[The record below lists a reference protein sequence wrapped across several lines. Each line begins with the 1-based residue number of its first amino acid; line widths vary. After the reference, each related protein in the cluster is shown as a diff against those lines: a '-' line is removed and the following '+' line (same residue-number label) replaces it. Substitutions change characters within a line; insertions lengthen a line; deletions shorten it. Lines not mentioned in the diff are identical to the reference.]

1 MGFAGPLFD
10 KGNFSADKLQN
21 LKSRTGT
28 PRTGPTGPTERRGT
42 GPTGGTGRTRR
53 SNPLPSGRGGRGGGA
68 TVLRYPEKRLDSSS
82 DYLQI
87 KVVKYTPNSNLMSK
101 SDKASQKQ
109 GGPAS
114 GHVAGIQGKSLTAKV
129 GRAVNMETASSRA
142 RKQSPLS
149 MIFLPIP
156 QGVTDNNSVSYKSDD
171 LNPVKAAM
179 AQFAMGMMTQPGE
192 TLKKAVDID
201 SFGKID
207 ETTKQAILAK
217 LTGSAVGAE
226 SMVTRATGQVMNP
239 NLETIF
245 SGVSI
250 RDFSFTF
257 ALAPRNQ
264 SEGQQVKQ
272 IIRTFKKHSAA
283 KGVSGNGFFIG
294 SPDIFICEYMKG
306 GAPHP
311 FLNVFKPAVLSS
323 MNVNYTGQG
332 TYSTFY
338 DGTPTSMTLTLNFQ
352 ELNPIYS
359 EQYDEGVGLQ
369 GVGF

>member
-1 MGFAGPLFD
+1 MGIAGPLFD
-10 KGNFSADKLQN
+10 KKNFSANKLQN
-21 LKSRTGT
+21 LK
-28 PRTGPTGPTERRGT
+28 PRGT
-42 GPTGGTGRTRR
+42 GLPTGR
-53 SNPLPSGRGGRGGGA
+53 SRGGG
-68 TVLRYPEKRLDSSS
+68 TQVLRYPNKRLDNSS

-87 KVVKYTPNSNLMSK
+87 KVVKYTPNSNLMSN
-101 SDKASQKQ
+101 SDKATQKQ
-109 GGPAS
+109 CGPAS
-114 GHVAGIQGKSLTAKV
+114 GHVAGIEGKSLTSKV

-142 RKQSPLS
+142 RKQTPLS
-149 MIFLPIP
+149 MMFLPIP
-156 QGVTDNNSVSYKSDD
+156 QGLSNSNSVSYKSDD

-179 AQFAMGMMTQPGE
+179 AQFAMGMMTSPGE
-192 TLKKAVDID
+192 TVKKAVDID

-217 LTGSAVGAE
+217 LTGSAIGAE
-226 SMVTRATGQVMNP
+226 SMITRATGQVMNP

-245 SGVSI
+245 SGPAI

-257 ALAPRNQ
+257 DFAPRNQ
-264 SEGQQVKQ
+264 SEAGQVKQ

-294 SPDIFICEYMKG
+294 SPDVFVCEYMKG

-311 FLNVFKPAVLSS
+311 FLNVFKPAVLT
-323 MNVNYTGQG
+323 NLTVNFTGQG
-332 TYSTFY
+332 TYSTFH
-338 DGTPTSMTLTLNFQ
+338 DGTPTSMTLTVNFT

>member
-1 MGFAGPLFD
+1 
-10 KGNFSADKLQN
+10 
-21 LKSRTGT
+21 
-28 PRTGPTGPTERRGT
+28 
-42 GPTGGTGRTRR
+42 
-53 SNPLPSGRGGRGGGA
+53 
-68 TVLRYPEKRLDSSS
+68 
-82 DYLQI
+82 
-87 KVVKYTPNSNLMSK
+87 
-101 SDKASQKQ
+101 
-109 GGPAS
+109 
-114 GHVAGIQGKSLTAKV
+114 
-129 GRAVNMETASSRA
+129 
-142 RKQSPLS
+142 

-257 ALAPRNQ
+257 TLAPRNAN
-264 SEGQQVKQ
+264 EGEQVKQ